1 MKILFVAQ
9 NLEMGGIQK
18 ALINTVKELSKN
30 NDYKIEVFTF
40 GRGPLTEELPENI
53 NIHFGSLLL
62 RLVSTPFSKVLKK
75 GNYLHVCL
83 RIFCMLGV
91 RLVGPKSFYRMLFKM
106 QREFKD
112 YDIAISYFNDI
123 QTGYFNRGTNQF
135 VIENVKAIKIAWI
148 HTDPIKAGFKY
159 KNSFSTY
166 KDFDKVV
173 CVSEACKQKFQDLI
187 PEFKSKTHVV
197 YNFFPIEEIR
207 KKSSMFNPFEKE
219 AISLVSVGRI
229 DNSTKRFNLIP
240 EISKL
245 LKEASISNYRW
256 IVVGD
261 GPDMESNKQLVE
273 KLNVSHFVEF
283 VGEKVNPYP
292 YIEQSDLFVLT
303 SAYEGY
309 PMVVGESL
317 ILGTPVLS
325 TNYSAAHEQ
334 ILNKYNGIIT
344 GMELEDLYLALKDI
358 LTNSEKLNELEKNSK
373 EAGFSNKKAM
383 KQFLEVIQ

>member
-1 MKILFVAQ
+1 MV
-9 NLEMGGIQK
+9 
-18 ALINTVKELSKN
+18 
-30 NDYKIEVFTF
+30 
-40 GRGPLTEELPENI
+40 
-53 NIHFGSLLL
+53 
-62 RLVSTPFSKVLKK
+62 
-75 GNYLHVCL
+75 
-83 RIFCMLGV
+83 GV
-91 RLVGPKSFYRMLFKM
+91 RVMGPKKFYRMLFKK
-106 QREFKD
+106 QKEFKG

-135 VIENVKAIKIAWI
+135 VIEHTNGKKIAWI
-148 HTDPIKAGFKY
+148 HTDPIEAGFSY
-159 KNSFSTY
+159 KNSLETY

-187 PEFKSKTHVV
+187 PEYKAKTHVV
-197 YNFFPIEEIR
+197 YNFFPIDEIR

-245 LKEASISNYRW
+245 LKEASILNYKW

-273 KLNVSHFVEF
+273 KLSVSNFVEF

-292 YIEQSDLFVLT
+292 YIERSDLFVLT

-309 PMVVGESL
+309 PMVVGESM

-334 ILNKYNGIIT
+334 IINKYNGIIT
-344 GMELEDLYLALKDI
+344 GMEVGDLYSALKDI
-358 LTNSEKLNELEKNSK
+358 LENPEKLEDLERNSEK
-373 EAGFSNKKAM
+373 AGFSNNRAM